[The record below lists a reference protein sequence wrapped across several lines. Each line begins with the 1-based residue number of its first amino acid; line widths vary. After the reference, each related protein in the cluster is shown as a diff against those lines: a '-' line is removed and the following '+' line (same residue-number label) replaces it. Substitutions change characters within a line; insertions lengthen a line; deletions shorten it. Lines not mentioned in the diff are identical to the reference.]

1 MDSII
6 SGIRK
11 SIQSMTSV
19 ADFSWLKTM
28 TSGSECTR
36 LTRFYQLNVGMY
48 DMTESIYI
56 SSKNARTDIKQRN
69 LDGIY
74 VMINRDNESQPV
86 CLSDMTREELEE
98 SLPEKSPEWLM
109 GAVIHLAQTLYA
121 VGDKFGI
128 ERV

>member
-1 MDSII
+1 MMRSY
-6 SGIRK
+6 R
-11 SIQSMTSV
+11 
-19 ADFSWLKTM
+19 
-28 TSGSECTR
+28 
-36 LTRFYQLNVGMY
+36 LNVGMY
-48 DMTESIYI
+48 DMAESIYI
-56 SSKNARTDIKQRN
+56 SSKNARTDIKPRN

-86 CLSDMTREELEE
+86 CLSDMTREELEF
-98 SLPEKSPEWLM
+98 LPEKSPEWLI